1 SLRIGPMITPPS
13 RRRVQKVARETVM
26 IGPPE
31 ASATG
36 GDRGASEPILM
47 DEQAANT
54 LQPDSTRHYATT
66 ANSEVGSTLATALLV
81 TGGPCSRSHGRGHRL
96 EACHAHQHNWH
107 RRTRYDIGWSADWQ
121 QTSGSG
127 GRIVG
132 SNPTWKGGLH
142 PPAFIPPDPP
152 ARARGGGWGSSGAA

>member
-1 SLRIGPMITPPS
+1 VALSAIAFKTDSLLIGPMITPPS

-36 GDRGASEPILM
+36 RDRGASEPILM

-66 ANSEVGSTLATALLV
+66 ANSEVGSTLATSLLV
-81 TGGPCSRSHGRGHRL
+81 TGGPCLRSHGRGHRF
-96 EACHAHQHNWH
+96 ETCHAHQ
-107 RRTRYDIGWSADWQ
+107 
-121 QTSGSG
+121 
-127 GRIVG
+127 
-132 SNPTWKGGLH
+132 PTLQVKALH
-142 PPAFIPPDPP
+142 
-152 ARARGGGWGSSGAA
+152 